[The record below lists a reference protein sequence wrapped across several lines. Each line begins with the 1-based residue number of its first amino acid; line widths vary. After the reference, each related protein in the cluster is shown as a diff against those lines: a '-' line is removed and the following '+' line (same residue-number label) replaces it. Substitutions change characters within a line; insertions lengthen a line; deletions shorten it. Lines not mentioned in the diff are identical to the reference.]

1 MTWKKSFHKD
11 INQTTSLIVLL
22 LTSSR
27 GSNLTKLAS
36 CRNNNVVKS
45 SIDDLSKDLSQ
56 SAEEVPYTEVA
67 SSVICIVE
75 LVGRPEVV
83 NTWRISSVNVVCS

>member
-1 MTWKKSFHKD
+1 MTWKETFHRK
-11 INQTTSLIVLL
+11 LIQHRNLSVLL